1 MRLPVRPSA
10 KAEDNGALSRRALF
24 GRAILGLG
32 LGTTLAGCGFQPV
45 YMPTA
50 SGKPG
55 VAQRELAAIYVNVI
69 GDRPGQLLRQ
79 SLQARLERGAT
90 GVAQLYDLN
99 VSYGIGGEGIAVD
112 QNNISSYT
120 RLVARA
126 TWYLNADNIARTE
139 LTRGS
144 ARAADNFNVLD
155 EQYFAADQENDFA
168 AARLAEA
175 VADQITLQIA
185 AYFRHRDLASAAPG

>member
-1 MRLPVRPSA
+1 MGEGAATTLP
-10 KAEDNGALSRRALF
+10 RRALL
-24 GRAILGLG
+24 ALTLAAP
-32 LGTTLAGCGFQPV
+32 LAGCGFQPV

-55 VAQRELAAIYVNVI
+55 VAQREMAAIFVNI
-69 GDRPGQLLRQ
+69 INDRPGQELRQ
-79 SLQARLERGAT
+79 ALQARLERGAT
-90 GVAQLYDLN
+90 GVAQLYDLS
-99 VSYGIGGEGIAVD
+99 VSYGIGGEGIAIQSD
-112 QNNISSYT
+112 NTSTYT

-126 TWYLNADNIARTE
+126 SWYLTTQDPART
-139 LTRGS
+139 LLASGS
-144 ARAADNFNVLD
+144 ARALDNFNILD

>member
-1 MRLPVRPSA
+1 M
-10 KAEDNGALSRRALF
+10 SRRAVL
-24 GRAILGLG
+24 GRAIVGLG
-32 LGTTLAGCGFQPV
+32 IGTTLAGCGFQPV

-79 SLQARLERGAT
+79 SLQERLERGAT
-90 GVAQLYDLN
+90 GVAQLYDLT
-99 VSYGIGGEGIAVD
+99 VAYGIGGEGIAVD
-112 QNNISSYT
+112 QNDISTYT

-126 TWYLNADNIARTE
+126 TWFLNAQNAARTE

-144 ARAADNFNVLD
+144 ARAADNYNVLD

-168 AARLAEA
+168 SARLADQI
-175 VADQITLQIA
+175 ADQITLQLA
-185 AYFRHRDLASAAPG
+185 AYFRHRELPPAATG